1 MAEYGAAYYQ
11 HYGKGPVF
19 QAMNMEGLAIRQDSR
34 DPMMFN
40 ITDKDGT
47 FILNRKPI
55 TVQEILDWD
64 TRNKAIQNKSV
75 VDNAN
80 ANLKANRG
88 GK

>member
-1 MAEYGAAYYQ
+1 MRW
-11 HYGKGPVF
+11 
-19 QAMNMEGLAIRQDSR
+19 LRQ
-34 DPMMFN
+34 
-40 ITDKDGT
+40 GW
-47 FILNRKPI
+47 I

-64 TRNKAIQNKSV
+64 ARNKAIQNKSV